1 MYYKYVG
8 TLIVFVITLT
18 IDYGIVAEHHVRS
31 GQIVIIRAEL
41 KPRLLLRLI

>member
-31 GQIVIIRAEL
+31 SHIVIIRTEL
-41 KPRLLLRLI
+41 KTRLVSRLI